1 MNDKIKKLL
10 TEVENEDQKYKVCL
24 IEDIMKASKFLY
36 AMGDSGYSDAVFKP
50 EVVFDGMYDKPI
62 NDLQIIDA
70 LLNDKC
76 TKAMQVKM
84 DLIKSIRHEN

>member
-1 MNDKIKKLL
+1 MNKKIESLL
-10 TEVENEDQKYKVCL
+10 KEVNSDEQKHKVCL

-36 AMGDSGYSDAVFKP
+36 AMGDAGYSDAVFKP

-76 TKAMQVKM
+76 TKAMQIKM
-84 DLIKSIRHEN
+84 DLIKNIKHQN